1 MTVQPSPGMG
11 RVPDGG
17 VSAFR
22 DASAA
27 LASGL
32 LALNDVRMPEFVS
45 HEDRRVVAYYAPFG
59 CLNRHATVAWRAS
72 RLAQPLVLKSFTV
85 VRSYIV
91 ADPPFGEARKPGAA
105 VGAGCPGSRRS

>member
-1 MTVQPSPGMG
+1 MSPASCQSARTAGSGCPQP
-11 RVPDGG
+11 
-17 VSAFR
+17 
-22 DASAA
+22 
-27 LASGL
+27 
-32 LALNDVRMPEFVS
+32 FVS

-91 ADPPFGEARKPGAA
+91 ADPPFGEARKLGAA